1 MLKKIVSVLLFL
13 VALGWGASSVLAQEP
28 PACVYYFYGEGCPQC
43 ERIAPFI
50 EELSSQYPNLK
61 IEKFEIYRDQDNA
74 LKLTEYL
81 EGHNVPSSSRGVP
94 AVFLG
99 ERYLIGED
107 AIRENLGKEIA
118 ANPAAACPSPS
129 SSGTGIAGEPCSLT
143 EGCPVETPE
152 LPTLVTIIGAALV
165 DSINPC
171 AIAVLLI
178 LLSAFLLGAGKK
190 KRALA
195 AGLAFT
201 AAIYLAYFLF
211 GLGIFS
217 AIKVSGLS
225 DLVYRLVGIL
235 AVVVGLL
242 NIKDYFWYGGG
253 GFAMEIPRSW
263 RHTLKDIIYRATS
276 PLGAFLVGFVVVLF
290 ELPCTGGPYFFVLG
304 LLAKSLTLVG
314 AVPYLLLYNVF
325 FVLPLLLIL
334 GLVFWGYSTVENA
347 AEWKERNTRL
357 LHLVAGVVLTVLGL
371 LVTFRLV

>member
-1 MLKKIVSVLLFL
+1 MLKKIALTLLFL
-13 VALGWGASSVLAQEP
+13 VALGWGASPVLAQEST
-28 PACVYYFYGEGCPQC
+28 ACFYYFWGDGCSQC
-43 ERIAPFI
+43 EKIEPFI
-50 EELSSQYPNLK
+50 EGLSSQYSSLR
-61 IEKFEIYRDQDNA
+61 IEKFEIYHDQENA
-74 LKLTEYL
+74 LRLNEYL
-81 EGHNVPSSSRGVP
+81 EGHNVPQSSRGVP

-99 ERYLIGED
+99 ERYLIGEN
-107 AIRENLGKEIA
+107 AIRENLEKELA
-118 ANPAAACPSPS
+118 ANPTTVCPLPS
-129 SSGTGIAGEPCSLT
+129 SSGTGISGEPCSLT
-143 EGCPVETPE
+143 EGCPVEE
-152 LPTLVTIIGAALV
+152 QNLPNLITVIGAALV

-201 AAIYLAYFLF
+201 GAIYLAYFLF

-217 AIKVSGLS
+217 VIQVSGLS

-235 AVVVGLL
+235 AIIVGLL

-263 RHTLKDIIYRATS
+263 RHTLKDIIYKATS

-304 LLAKSLTLVG
+304 LLAKSLTLAG

-334 GLVFWGYSTVENA
+334 GLVFWGYSTVEKA
-347 AEWKERNTRL
+347 AQWKERNTRL
-357 LHLVAGVVLTVLGL
+357 LHLVAGVVLTFLGVAVFL
-371 LVTFRLV
+371 RLV

>member
-1 MLKKIVSVLLFL
+1 MKRILVGLFL
-13 VALGWGASSVLAQEP
+13 LLYLFLGRTAAALEVSS
-28 PACVYYFYGEGCPQC
+28 CVYYFYGEGCPHC
-43 ERIAPFI
+43 ANVKPVLD
-50 EELSSQYPNLK
+50 ELEQKYPDLN
-61 IEKFEIYRDQDNA
+61 IQRFEIYFNEESANLFQEVSA
-74 LKLTEYL
+74 SFS
-81 EGHNVPSSSRGVP
+81 VPQPWGVP
-94 AVFLG
+94 AVF
-99 ERYLIGED
+99 IGEKYFVGD
-107 AIRENLGKEIA
+107 TPIITNLEDEIL
-118 ANPAAACPSPS
+118 ANPNAPCPLDKDTDPPAE
-129 SSGTGIAGEPCSLT
+129 TGQESL
-143 EGCPVETPE
+143 ETPA
-152 LPTLVTIIGAALV
+152 LATIIGAALV

-178 LLSAFLLGAGKK
+178 LLSAFLFGAGKK
-190 KRALA
+190 KRAVA

-217 AIKVSGLS
+217 AIQFSGLS

-235 AVVVGLL
+235 AIIVGLL

-253 GFAMEIPRSW
+253 GFAMEIPQSW
-263 RHTLKDIIYRATS
+263 RHALKDIIYKATS

-304 LLAKSLTLVG
+304 LLAKSLTLGG

-334 GLVFWGYSTVENA
+334 GLVFWGYSTVEKA

-357 LHLVAGVVLTVLGL
+357 LHLIAGIVLTTLGL
-371 LVTFRLV
+371 LVAFHVV